1 MQKIYHMLT
10 KYLSTDN
17 QQNRGLPVDLYMY
30 NVLLLNSIKDL
41 FHQMLVCAWPNY
53 KCITPYLYQTNKL
66 TPEI

>member
-1 MQKIYHMLT
+1 MQKIYHMLR

-17 QQNRGLPVDLYMY
+17 QQNRGLPVDSYMY